1 MKTVLYVEDDLAD
14 RELMMIAV
22 AQGKPRFELRLQ
34 KDYNMIRDYIRS
46 RGLFDHPKYFP
57 RPDLVLLNYSL
68 ETFKGTELLSWIRTQ
83 PETQALPVV
92 MLSGSTEEHIVAECY
107 ALGANYFIA
116 KPAQMAERRKLVDSL
131 DAYLQTM
138 PPHMEKL
145 SELAL
150 WPALSR
156 RSLTRELR
164 AA

>member
-1 MKTVLYVEDDLAD
+1 MKTVLYVEDDLDD

-34 KDYNMIRDYIRS
+34 WDYNMIRDYIRA

-57 RPDLVLLNYSL
+57 PPDLVLLDYSL
-68 ETFKGTELLSWIRTQ
+68 GTFKATELLYWIRTQ

-92 MLSGSTEEHIVAECY
+92 MFSGCTEGHIVAECY
-107 ALGANYFIA
+107 ELGASYFIA
-116 KPAQMAERRKLVDSL
+116 KPAQMAERLKLVNTL
-131 DAYLQTM
+131 DACLRTM
-138 PPHMEKL
+138 PPHLEKL

-150 WPALSR
+150 CPALSR
-156 RSLTRELR
+156 RSVARELR

>member
-1 MKTVLYVEDDLAD
+1 MKTVLYVEDDLDD

-34 KDYNMIRDYIRS
+34 WDYNMIRDYIRG

-57 RPDLVLLNYSL
+57 PPDLVLLEYSL
-68 ETFKGTELLSWIRTQ
+68 GTFKGTELLYWIRTQ

-92 MLSGSTEEHIVAECY
+92 MFSGSTEKHIVAECY
-107 ALGANYFIA
+107 ELGADYFIA
-116 KPAQMAERRKLVDSL
+116 KPAQLAERVKLVNTL
-131 DAYLQTM
+131 DTCLQTM
-138 PPHMEKL
+138 PPHLEKL

-150 WPALSR
+150 CPALSR
-156 RSLTRELR
+156 HSLTEELR